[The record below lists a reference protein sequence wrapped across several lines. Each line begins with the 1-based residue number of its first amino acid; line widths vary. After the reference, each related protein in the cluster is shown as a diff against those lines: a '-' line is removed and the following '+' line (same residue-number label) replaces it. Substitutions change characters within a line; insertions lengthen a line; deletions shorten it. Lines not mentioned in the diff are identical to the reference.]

1 MSVIVPPRDKR
12 THGGNQAKLKEG
24 DSVRSARSSR
34 TQVPRRGE
42 VKRGDP
48 IGSLD
53 WRRVIPFRTDA
64 SSDRLEWVSMQAAR
78 CRAEPA
84 FELSVEALTYH
95 RLVVVARPPEELDLR
110 YDGVQRHSP
119 TPAGSI
125 TLVPAGSPVW
135 ARSSGHKDELH
146 IFLDAGLVARVA
158 AETFDVDPARLTVPP
173 LDGLHLPHLR
183 DAMGAVDAER
193 AAGGAGGPL
202 AAESLANLLAV
213 HLIRHVLA
221 PRQPTRRR
229 DGALSRAKL
238 SAVIEYVEGHLDASL
253 TLEHLAAVAH
263 LSAYHFARQFSVA
276 TGQPP
281 HQYVIA
287 RRVER
292 AQQLLRQ
299 DHDLSLAEIA
309 AGAGFSDQS
318 HFSHH
323 FKRLTGVT
331 PGRFRTPVR
340 IA

>member
-1 MSVIVPPRDKR
+1 MAGAGPGR
-12 THGGNQAKLKEG
+12 TED

-42 VKRGDP
+42 SRRGDP

-53 WRRVIPFRTDA
+53 WHNVLPFRTDA
-64 SSDRLEWVSMQAAR
+64 SSDGQGWVSIQAAR
-78 CRAEPA
+78 CGAELG
-84 FELSVEALTYH
+84 FEFSVRALTYH
-95 RLVVVARPPEELDLR
+95 RLVFVARPPDALELH
-110 YDGVQRHSP
+110 YDGVKRHNP

-158 AETFDVDPARLTVPP
+158 AEAFDLDPTRLTVPP
-173 LDGLHLPHLR
+173 LDGLHLPHLQ

-221 PRQPTRRR
+221 PGRPTRRR

-238 SAVIEYVEGHLDASL
+238 RAVIQYVTDPLDASL
-253 TLEHLAAVAH
+253 PLQHMAAVAH
-263 LSAYHFARQFSVA
+263 LSASHFARQFKVA

-292 AQQLLRQ
+292 AQQLLQQ
-299 DHDLSLAEIA
+299 DRDISLAEIA
-309 AGAGFSDQS
+309 TGAGFSDQS

-323 FKRLTGVT
+323 FKRLIGIT
-331 PGRFRTPVR
+331 PGRFRTPGR

>member
-1 MSVIVPPRDKR
+1 M
-12 THGGNQAKLKEG
+12 
-24 DSVRSARSSR
+24 
-34 TQVPRRGE
+34 PRRE
-42 VKRGDP
+42 ERRRGDP

-53 WRRVIPFRTDA
+53 WRKVLPFMADA
-64 SSDRLEWVSMQAAR
+64 SSGQLRWVSMQAAR

-84 FELSVEALTYH
+84 FELSVPALTYH
-95 RLVVVARPPEELDLR
+95 RLVFVARPPDALELR
-110 YDGVQRHSP
+110 YDEVKRHHP
-119 TPAGSI
+119 TPTGSI

-158 AETFDVDPARLTVPP
+158 AEAFDLEPAQLSVPP

-183 DAMGAVDAER
+183 AATGAVDAELT
-193 AAGGAGGPL
+193 AGGAGGPL

-213 HLIRHVLA
+213 QLIRHVSA
-221 PRQPTRRR
+221 PCQPTRTR

-238 SAVIEYVEGHLDASL
+238 RAVIEYVDEHLDASL
-253 TLEHLAAVAH
+253 TLERMAAVAH
-263 LSAYHFARQFSVA
+263 LSAYHFARQFKLA

-292 AQQLLRQ
+292 AQQLLQQHR
-299 DHDLSLAEIA
+299 DLSLAEIA
-309 AGAGFSDQS
+309 ACTGFSDQS

-323 FKRLTGVT
+323 FKRLLGVT
-331 PGRFRTPVR
+331 PGRFRTPAR
-340 IA
+340 IT

>member
-1 MSVIVPPRDKR
+1 
-12 THGGNQAKLKEG
+12 
-24 DSVRSARSSR
+24 
-34 TQVPRRGE
+34 
-42 VKRGDP
+42 
-48 IGSLD
+48 
-53 WRRVIPFRTDA
+53 
-64 SSDRLEWVSMQAAR
+64 MQAAR

-84 FELSVEALTYH
+84 FDLSVPALTYH
-95 RLVVVARPPEELDLR
+95 RLVFVARPPDELDLR
-110 YDGVQRHSP
+110 YDGVKRHSP

-158 AETFDVDPARLTVPP
+158 AEAFDLDLARLAVPP

-183 DAMGAVDAER
+183 AAMGAVDAELT
-193 AAGGAGGPL
+193 AAGAGGPL
-202 AAESLANLLAV
+202 AAESLANVLAV
-213 HLIRHVLA
+213 NLIRHVLA
-221 PRQPTRRR
+221 PCQPTRSR

-238 SAVIEYVEGHLDASL
+238 RAIIEYVDEHLDASL
-253 TLEHLAAVAH
+253 TLEHLAAVVH
-263 LSAYHFARQFSVA
+263 LSAYHFARQFKVA

-331 PGRFRTPVR
+331 PGRFRTPAR